1 MPVGA
6 TRVSTVNLPELGN
19 VVLTIAQG
27 ASTTA
32 GHADTMADKQSLRI
46 KKMIN
51 RPFDMVKSQVVS
63 RACWAPAGASSC

>member
-1 MPVGA
+1 MRYVPDWFPGA
-6 TRVSTVNLPELGN
+6 GFRRLGLRTQEL
-19 VVLTIAQG
+19 
-27 ASTTA
+27 
-32 GHADTMADKQSLRI
+32 I